1 MAAPTSGS
9 GSSLCCDAQPP
20 WAKPPR
26 VSSSALPGACTT
38 PSRVT
43 LLITTIFISASFG
56 TRRFRTIPDMVR
68 NRPVLLLPMD
78 SLVAADNAA
87 GSSRGIRKRGAILA
101 AAQQVFFANGFVGA
115 SMDQVAATAA
125 VSKQT
130 VYKHFSD
137 KESLFREV
145 VTNVV
150 RARDA
155 GIAADF
161 LSTVEGPIGDRLRS
175 FARHFLK
182 GVMQPNVLKLRRLVI
197 GEAGRFPELGQS
209 FYDLGPKRATE
220 QLAVALREAAARQR
234 LSLEDPELA
243 ADHLLCLILS
253 IPLNQAMLLGDE
265 YTFTDAALDRY
276 ANDGVTA
283 FLRAYGFSDR

>member
-1 MAAPTSGS
+1 
-9 GSSLCCDAQPP
+9 
-20 WAKPPR
+20 
-26 VSSSALPGACTT
+26 
-38 PSRVT
+38 
-43 LLITTIFISASFG
+43 
-56 TRRFRTIPDMVR
+56 
-68 NRPVLLLPMD
+68 MD
-78 SLVAADNAA
+78 SLVAAGNAA
-87 GSSRGIRKRGAILA
+87 GPSRGARKRAAILE

-137 KESLFREV
+137 KEALFREV

-161 LSTVEGPIGDRLRS
+161 LSSGEGPIGDRLRS

-197 GEAGRFPELGQS
+197 GEAGRFPELGRS
-209 FYDLGPKRATE
+209 FYDLGPKRAAA

-243 ADHLLCLILS
+243 AEHLLCLILS
-253 IPLNQAMLLGDE
+253 IPLDQAMLLGDE
-265 YTFTDAALDRY
+265 NSFTAAALDRY
-276 ANDGVTA
+276 ADAGVAA
-283 FLRAYGFSDR
+283 FLRAYGFSDG

>member
-1 MAAPTSGS
+1 
-9 GSSLCCDAQPP
+9 
-20 WAKPPR
+20 
-26 VSSSALPGACTT
+26 
-38 PSRVT
+38 
-43 LLITTIFISASFG
+43 
-56 TRRFRTIPDMVR
+56 
-68 NRPVLLLPMD
+68 MD
-78 SLVAADNAA
+78 SLVAADNAVGA
-87 GSSRGIRKRGAILA
+87 SRGARKRAAILE

-137 KESLFREV
+137 KEALFREV

-161 LSTVEGPIGDRLRS
+161 LSTREGPIGDRLRS

-209 FYDLGPKRATE
+209 FYDLGPKRAAA
-220 QLAVALREAAARQR
+220 QLAVALREAAARQH

-243 ADHLLCLILS
+243 AEHLLCLILS
-253 IPLNQAMLLGDE
+253 IPLDQAMLLGDE
-265 YTFTDAALDRY
+265 NSVTDAALDRY
-276 ANDGVTA
+276 ADEGATA
-283 FLRAYGFSDR
+283 FLRAYGFSDG